1 MAAIDSIIKP
11 KKRKHVRTGDIAEKM
26 LATAKYTSELSKNL
40 RGNDQLARAGLKMLA
55 AYFDAYVDN
64 VARSNTYKYHHIYE
78 FNEVGNKNA
87 RLFVSTLNDSGKPM
101 LSYSFKQSTKPS
113 SSGYVFSNKA
123 FVMENGIPLRITPK
137 DSEYLVFEY
146 KGDMYSKKSV
156 YVPNPGGTEVEGSF
170 AELFHRFMTT
180 HSQKALQELG
190 FFSSIEKGIA
200 NETRYLLPKISSG
213 KIDNMATEAARSV
226 NNIARKMN
234 R

>member
-1 MAAIDSIIKP
+1 MAAIDTLIKP

-26 LATAKYTSELSKNL
+26 LATAKYTSELSKNIN
-40 RGNDQLARAGLKMLA
+40 GNNELARAGLKMLA
-55 AYFDAYVDN
+55 SYFESYVDN
-64 VARSNTYKYHHIYE
+64 IARSNTYKYHHVYE
-78 FNEVGNKNA
+78 FNQVGNKNA
-87 RLFVSTLNDSGKPM
+87 RLFAATISDSGKPM

-113 SSGYVFSNKA
+113 ASGYVFSNKA
-123 FVMENGIPLRITPK
+123 FVMENGIPMTITPK

-170 AELFHRFMTT
+170 AELFYKFMTT
-180 HSQKALQELG
+180 QSQKALEDLG
-190 FFSSIEKGIA
+190 FFSAIERGIQ
-200 NETRYLLPKISSG
+200 NETRNLLPKISSG